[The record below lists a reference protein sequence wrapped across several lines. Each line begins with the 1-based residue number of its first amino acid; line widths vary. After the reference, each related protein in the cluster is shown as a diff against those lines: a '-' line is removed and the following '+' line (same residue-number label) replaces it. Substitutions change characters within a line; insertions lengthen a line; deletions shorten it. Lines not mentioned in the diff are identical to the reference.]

1 LQQRVH
7 AAYRK
12 VICVRGY
19 SSVSNCTSIDI
30 QLPWHELANAQHNVN
45 YTCVS
50 FWLRVLWFSIIQA
63 CPVFNNK
70 LNDDENC
77 MTESS
82 MWKHNKQDDKL
93 NAMKTTQGKASV
105 WSPTRMEPIPVASTY
120 WIYTSMNRDQNMDPK
135 MGPHLGLKTGAEK
148 VKANSR
154 ASLFSGALFRSK
166 NGPKNRAIF
175 WSLNLAKTRL
185 TLTIFIIKP

>member
-1 LQQRVH
+1 
-7 AAYRK
+7 
-12 VICVRGY
+12 
-19 SSVSNCTSIDI
+19 
-30 QLPWHELANAQHNVN
+30 
-45 YTCVS
+45 
-50 FWLRVLWFSIIQA
+50 
-63 CPVFNNK
+63 
-70 LNDDENC
+70 

-148 VKANSR
+148 VKAKVGLR
-154 ASLFSGALFRSK
+154 FFR
-166 NGPKNRAIF
+166 PIF
-175 WSLNLAKTRL
+175 
-185 TLTIFIIKP
+185 